1 MTRAS
6 ETRKTPAR
14 RETMDAAKIAEISRR
29 ILAKKAEGMS
39 IKEAF
44 AAVLGQDKLELLI
57 DSLYHEL
64 RQKAAA

>member
-1 MTRAS
+1 MN
-6 ETRKTPAR
+6 
-14 RETMDAAKIAEISRR
+14 AAKNAEISRR
-29 ILAKKAEGMS
+29 ILAKVAEGMS

-57 DSLYHEL
+57 DSLYNEL